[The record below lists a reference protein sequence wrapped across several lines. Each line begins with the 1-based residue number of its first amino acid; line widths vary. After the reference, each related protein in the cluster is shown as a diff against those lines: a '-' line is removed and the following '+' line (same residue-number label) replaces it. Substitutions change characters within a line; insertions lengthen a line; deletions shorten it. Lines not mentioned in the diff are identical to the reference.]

1 MIFHC
6 FEYNV
11 NPCCLSIIYLS
22 VCFLSIC
29 LFVFLYICLVVCL
42 SIGWFIQLCIVVFFF
57 CLVCFIYVINCSQLC
72 PELQIKQI
80 LPYPFLSSGLDISEL
95 CPLQKFPVFT
105 YLMFTSLFTF
115 CLEDGIVLKYSS
127 VLLFL
132 LILLGFSSLSCSLYE
147 NNQHYSNYFL
157 LGEIKFELNMEHN
170 FDFCYKG

>member
-6 FEYNV
+6 FKHNV
-11 NPCCLSIIYLS
+11 NPCCLFIIYLS

-80 LPYPFLSSGLDISEL
+80 LPYPFLSSGLDTSDL
-95 CPLQKFPVFT
+95 CPLQNFPVFT
-105 YLMFTSLFTF
+105 YLMFTSFF
-115 CLEDGIVLKYSS
+115 CLESWCCLEIFQFVPLPADPTWNPLS
-127 VLLFL
+127 VAV
-132 LILLGFSSLSCSLYE
+132 I
-147 NNQHYSNYFL
+147 
-157 LGEIKFELNMEHN
+157 
-170 FDFCYKG
+170 

>member
-115 CLEDGIVLKYSS
+115 CLESWYCLEIFQCAPLPAGSYLDSPLSVAVYMKIISIIV
-127 VLLFL
+127 
-132 LILLGFSSLSCSLYE
+132 I
-147 NNQHYSNYFL
+147 
-157 LGEIKFELNMEHN
+157 I
-170 FDFCYKG
+170 CYLMR

>member
-72 PELQIKQI
+72 PELQINQI
-80 LPYPFLSSGLDISEL
+80 LPYPFLSSGLDTSDL
-95 CPLQKFPVFT
+95 CPLQTFPVFT
-105 YLMFTSLFTF
+105 YLMCTSFFSAWTL
-115 CLEDGIVLKYSS
+115 GVVLKYSN
-127 VLLFL
+127 LFLFL
-132 LILLGFSSLSCSLYE
+132 LILLGILSQLQLYE
-147 NNQHYSNYFL
+147 NNLHYSNYL
-157 LGEIKFELNMEHN
+157 LHDGMKLKSSMEHD
-170 FDFCYKG
+170 FEFCYKR